1 MSAGQPTDH
10 RGLVRRLAAPAP
22 GWTVRADVVVVGS
35 GIAGL
40 TTALK
45 ARRAGRV
52 LLVTKTELDAGST
65 RWAQGGIAAA
75 LGPEDTPDQHL
86 TDTLVAGAGL
96 CDEAAVRV
104 LVTEGPDL
112 VRELGDLGA
121 NFDLDHAGDLALT
134 REGGHLRRRI
144 AHAGGDATGAEIE
157 RALIAAVKA
166 TDGIEIIE
174 HALVLDLLKTAD
186 GRACGVT
193 LHVIGEGRRDGVGAA
208 MGRAVVLAT
217 GGLGQIF
224 ASTTNPPVATGDGVA
239 LALRAGAEVTDME
252 FVQFHPTVLWLGPG
266 AAGQQPLISEAVR
279 GEGAVLID
287 VRGKRF
293 MVGQHPLAELA
304 PRYVVAQAIIRQL
317 RATGADH
324 VLLDARAVTDFAERF
339 PTITASCRA
348 HGIDPVT
355 TPIPVVPGAHH
366 ASGGVR
372 TDLVGRTNVPGLY
385 ACGEVACTGVHGAN
399 RLASNSLLEGLV
411 FAARIADELTRALPP
426 PTEPVADPRPSGLLP
441 ASASIGVQAAMTTGA
456 GVLRTAQSLDATAAA
471 LAALAAIG
479 TAVDD
484 REEPCVEA
492 WQATNLHSV
501 ATTLVT
507 GARLRAETRG
517 CHWRE
522 DYPEPSPDWL
532 GHLVTTVD
540 EQGRLTT
547 MLELAAE
554 PGPVAEAALAAH
566 GFGSAGPV

>member
-1 MSAGQPTDH
+1 MTVATETSATSH
-10 RGLVRRLAAPAP
+10 TVVRRLAAPAP
-22 GWTVRADVVVVGS
+22 GWTARADIVVVGS

-75 LGPEDTPDQHL
+75 LGPGDSPEQHL

-96 CDEAAVRV
+96 CDEEAVRV
-104 LVTEGPDL
+104 LVTEGPAL
-112 VRELGDLGA
+112 VRELVELGT

-134 REGGHLRRRI
+134 REGGHLRHRI

-157 RALIAAVKA
+157 RALIEAVKA
-166 TDGIEIIE
+166 TEGIEIIE
-174 HALVLDLLKTAD
+174 HALVLDLLKSAD
-186 GRACGVT
+186 GRVSGVT
-193 LHVIGEGRRDGVGAA
+193 LHVIGEGQRDGVGAA
-208 MGRAVVLAT
+208 LGRAVVLAT
-217 GGLGQIF
+217 GGLGQVF

-239 LALRAGAEVTDME
+239 LALRAGAEVTDLE

-279 GEGAVLID
+279 GEGAVLVD
-287 VRGKRF
+287 VHGNRF

-317 RATGADH
+317 RVSGADH
-324 VLLDARAVTDFAERF
+324 VLLDARAVPDFEERF
-339 PTITASCRA
+339 PTITASCRS

-411 FAARIADELTRALPP
+411 FAARIADEVVRSLPP
-426 PTEPVADPRPSGLLP
+426 SAEPVHVNDADASLLSP
-441 ASASIGVQAAMTTGA
+441 SASIEVQAAMTTGA
-456 GVLRTAQSLDATAAA
+456 GVLRSAESLEAAA
-471 LAALAAIG
+471 AELGVIETQPG
-479 TAVDD
+479 
-484 REEPCVEA
+484 EPCVEA
-492 WQATNLHSV
+492 WQATNLHTV
-501 ATTLVT
+501 ATALVA

-522 DYPEPSPDWL
+522 DHPEPDDEWL
-532 GHLVTTVD
+532 GHVVTSLESSGQLVSAF
-540 EQGRLTT
+540 EP
-547 MLELAAE
+547 AA
-554 PGPVAEAALAAH
+554 A
-566 GFGSAGPV
+566 S

>member
-1 MSAGQPTDH
+1 VTIADPAAVEAIVAPSAPSVNGPSTAP
-10 RGLVRRLAAPAP
+10 RVVRRLAAPAP
-22 GWTVRADVVVVGS
+22 GWTARADIVVVGS

-75 LGPEDTPDQHL
+75 LGPGDSPEQHL

-96 CDEAAVRV
+96 CDDAAVRV
-104 LVTEGPDL
+104 LVTEGPAL
-112 VRELGDLGA
+112 VRELVELGA
-121 NFDLDHAGDLALT
+121 KFDLDHAGELALT
-134 REGGHLRRRI
+134 REGGHLRDRI

-157 RALIAAVKA
+157 RALIEAVKS
-166 TDGIEIIE
+166 TEGIEIIE
-174 HALVLDLLKTAD
+174 HALVLDLLKSAD

-193 LHVIGEGRRDGVGAA
+193 LHVIGAGQRDGVGAA
-208 MGRAVVLAT
+208 LGRAVVLAT

-239 LALRAGAEVTDME
+239 LALRAGAEVTDLE

-266 AAGQQPLISEAVR
+266 AQGQQPLISEAVR
-279 GEGAVLID
+279 GEGAVLLD
-287 VRGKRF
+287 VDATRF

-304 PRYVVAQAIIRQL
+304 PRYIVAQAIIRQL
-317 RATGADH
+317 RLTGADH
-324 VLLDARAVTDFAERF
+324 VLLDARGVADFADRF

-355 TPIPVVPGAHH
+355 TPIPVAPGAHH

-372 TDLVGRTNVPGLY
+372 TDLLGRTSVPGLY

-411 FAARIADELTRALPP
+411 FAARIAGELARGLPAFAQ
-426 PTEPVADPRPSGLLP
+426 PVAPAAEGGLLSP
-441 ASASIGVQAAMTTGA
+441 SALVTVESTMTIGA
-456 GVLRTAQSLDATAAA
+456 GVLRSAASLDRAATR
-471 LAALAAIG
+471 LDAIEPG
-479 TAVDD
+479 TLERA
-484 REEPCVEA
+484 PCVEA
-492 WQATNLHSV
+492 WQATNLHTV
-501 ATTLVT
+501 ATALVA
-507 GARLRAETRG
+507 GAQARAETRG

-522 DYPEPSPDWL
+522 DHPEPGEEWL
-532 GHLVTTVD
+532 GHLVSSLRAD
-540 EQGRLTT
+540 G
-547 MLELAAE
+547 
-554 PGPVAEAALAAH
+554 ALVTRFDPAMPA
-566 GFGSAGPV
+566 

>member
-1 MSAGQPTDH
+1 MS
-10 RGLVRRLAAPAP
+10 LIRRLAAAQP
-22 GWTVRADVVVVGS
+22 GWVARADIVVVGS

-45 ARRAGRV
+45 ARRAGTV

-75 LGPEDTPDQHL
+75 LGPGDSPADHL

-96 CDEAAVRV
+96 CDEDAVRV

-112 VRELGDLGA
+112 VRELVELGTR
-121 NFDLDHAGDLALT
+121 FDVDHAGDLALT

-144 AHAGGDATGAEIE
+144 AHRGDATGAEIE

-166 TDGIEIIE
+166 TEGIEIIE
-174 HALVLDLLKTAD
+174 HALVIDLLKTLD

-193 LHVIGEGRRDGVGAA
+193 LHVIGAGRRDGVGAA
-208 MGRAVVLAT
+208 LGRAVVLAT
-217 GGLGQIF
+217 GGLGQVF
-224 ASTTNPPVATGDGVA
+224 ASTTNPPVATGDGGA
-239 LALRAGAEVTDME
+239 LALRAGADVTDME

-266 AAGQQPLISEAVR
+266 AAGQQPLISEALR

-287 VRGKRF
+287 VLGRRF
-293 MVGQHPLAELA
+293 MVGQHPMAELA
-304 PRYVVAQAIIRQL
+304 PRYVVAQAIVRQL
-317 RATGADH
+317 RETGADH
-324 VLLDARAVTDFAERF
+324 VLLDARAVPDIAKRF

-348 HGIDPVT
+348 NGIDPVT

-372 TDLVGRTNVPGLY
+372 TDLFGRTSVPGLY

-411 FAARIADELTRALPP
+411 FAARIADELARSLPP
-426 PTEPVADPRPSGLLP
+426 AGEPAIDARDAGLLP
-441 ASASIGVQAAMTTGA
+441 SSALIGVQAAMTAGA
-456 GVLRTAQSLDATAAA
+456 GVLRSADSLAAA
-471 LAALAAIG
+471 AASLARIG
-479 TAVDD
+479 EQGRAGEVV
-484 REEPCVEA
+484 EPCVEA
-492 WQATNLHSV
+492 WEATNLHTV
-501 ATTLVT
+501 ASALVA

-522 DYPEPSPDWL
+522 DYPETSPAWR
-532 GHLVTTVD
+532 GHLVTSLADDGAPQTVF
-540 EQGRLTT
+540 
-547 MLELAAE
+547 
-554 PGPVAEAALAAH
+554 EAATVAALM
-566 GFGSAGPV
+566 P

>member
-1 MSAGQPTDH
+1 VS
-10 RGLVRRLAAPAP
+10 LIRRLAAPEP
-22 GWTVRADVVVVGS
+22 GWIARADTVVVGS

-45 ARRAGRV
+45 ARRAGTV

-75 LGPEDTPDQHL
+75 LGPGDSPADHL

-96 CDEAAVRV
+96 CDEEAVRV

-112 VRELGDLGA
+112 VRELVELGTR
-121 NFDLDHAGDLALT
+121 FDRDNAGDLALT

-166 TDGIEIIE
+166 TEGIEIIE
-174 HALVLDLLKTAD
+174 HALVIDLLKTAD

-193 LHVIGEGRRDGVGAA
+193 LHVIGAGRRDGVGAA
-208 MGRAVVLAT
+208 LGRAVVLAT
-217 GGLGQIF
+217 GGLGQVF

-239 LALRAGAEVTDME
+239 LALRAGADVTDME

-266 AAGQQPLISEAVR
+266 AAGQQPLISEALR

-287 VRGKRF
+287 VLGRRF

-304 PRYVVAQAIIRQL
+304 PRYVVAQAIVRQL
-317 RATGADH
+317 RETGADH
-324 VLLDARAVTDFAERF
+324 VLLDARAVPDLAERF

-348 HGIDPVT
+348 NGIDPVT

-372 TDLVGRTNVPGLY
+372 TDLFGRTSVPGLY

-411 FAARIADELTRALPP
+411 FAARIADELARSLPP
-426 PTEPVADPRPSGLLP
+426 EGQPAIDERDAGLLP
-441 ASASIGVQAAMTTGA
+441 PSALVGVQAAMTAGA
-456 GVLRTAQSLDATAAA
+456 GVLRSADNLAATAAS
-471 LAALAAIG
+471 LARIEAQADIG
-479 TAVDD
+479 AVV
-484 REEPCVEA
+484 EPCVEA
-492 WQATNLHSV
+492 WEATNLHTV
-501 ATTLVT
+501 ANALVA

-522 DYPEPSPDWL
+522 DYPETSPDWR
-532 GHLVTTVD
+532 GHLVTSLLDDGVLETVF
-540 EQGRLTT
+540 QATPAVVL
-547 MLELAAE
+547 
-554 PGPVAEAALAAH
+554 PHALAP
-566 GFGSAGPV
+566 SAP

>member
-1 MSAGQPTDH
+1 LIQ
-10 RGLVRRLAAPAP
+10 RLAAPEP
-22 GWTVRADVVVVGS
+22 GWTARADIVVVGS

-45 ARRAGRV
+45 ARRAGTV

-75 LGPEDTPDQHL
+75 LGPGDSPADHL

-96 CDEAAVRV
+96 CDEEAVRV

-112 VRELGDLGA
+112 VRELVELGTR
-121 NFDLDHAGDLALT
+121 FDRDNAGDLALT

-144 AHAGGDATGAEIE
+144 AHRGDATGAEIE

-166 TDGIEIIE
+166 TEGIEIIE
-174 HALVLDLLKTAD
+174 HALVIDLLKTVD

-193 LHVIGEGRRDGVGAA
+193 LHVIGAGRRDGVGAA
-208 MGRAVVLAT
+208 LGRAVVLAT
-217 GGLGQIF
+217 GGLGQVF

-239 LALRAGAEVTDME
+239 LALRAGAAVTDME

-266 AAGQQPLISEAVR
+266 AAGQQPLISEALR

-287 VRGKRF
+287 VLGRRF

-304 PRYVVAQAIIRQL
+304 PRYVVAQAIVRQL
-317 RATGADH
+317 RETGADH
-324 VLLDARAVTDFAERF
+324 VLLDARGVPDLAVRF

-348 HGIDPVT
+348 NGIDPVT

-372 TDLVGRTNVPGLY
+372 TDLFGRTSVPGLY

-411 FAARIADELTRALPP
+411 FAARIADELARSLPP
-426 PTEPVADPRPSGLLP
+426 AGEPALDRRDAGLLP
-441 ASASIGVQAAMTTGA
+441 SSALVDVQAAMTAGA
-456 GVLRTAQSLDATAAA
+456 GVLRSADSLAAA
-471 LAALAAIG
+471 AASLGRIG
-479 TAVDD
+479 AGNSVV
-484 REEPCVEA
+484 EPCVEA
-492 WQATNLHSV
+492 WEATNLHTV
-501 ATTLVT
+501 ANALVA

-522 DYPEPSPDWL
+522 DYPETSPVWR
-532 GHLVTTVD
+532 GHLVTSLLDGGVPETVF
-540 EQGRLTT
+540 
-547 MLELAAE
+547 
-554 PGPVAEAALAAH
+554 EAAPAVALPDALAP
-566 GFGSAGPV
+566 SAP